1 MACKPGSVPRGR
13 SPGWMT
19 IHLGPVSLPASCSQ
33 PERRPEIAPVI
44 HCLKTIRQ
52 YDRSFLFGF
61 APGGVYR
68 DASHCW
74 GAGALLPHPFT
85 LADSLHAV
93 GGLLSV
99 ALSLGLPPPGVIWH
113 RDSMEP
119 GLSSLQHR
127 TDFAKRPSS
136 HLTGPAYRGFCLKVK
151 FLSCQPPCRAVRWFV
166 THITSTLVETR
177 QNRL

>member
-44 HCLKTIRQ
+44 HRLKTIRQ

-68 DASHCW
+68 DAPHCW

-99 ALSLGLPPPGVIWH
+99 ALSLGLPPPGVTWH
-113 RDSMEP
+113 RDSLEP

-127 TDFAKRPSS
+127 NRFCKAAIQPSDRACLQGFLPEGQVS
-136 HLTGPAYRGFCLKVK
+136 FMSAALPRSPVGRDAYHFNAC
-151 FLSCQPPCRAVRWFV
+151 
-166 THITSTLVETR
+166 
-177 QNRL
+177 

>member
-68 DASHCW
+68 APPIAGGPVRSYRTLSPWPTAYMRSVVCFLWHFPW
-74 GAGALLPHPFT
+74 GCPRQ
-85 LADSLHAV
+85 
-93 GGLLSV
+93 
-99 ALSLGLPPPGVIWH
+99 ALSGTVIPWSP
-113 RDSMEP
+113 DFPLCSIA
-119 GLSSLQHR
+119 

-136 HLTGPAYRGFCLKVK
+136 HLTGLAYRGFCLKVK
-151 FLSCQPPCRAVRWFV
+151 FLSCQPPCRAVRWVV
-166 THITSTLVETR
+166 THITSTLVETG

>member
-13 SPGWMT
+13 CPGWMT

-85 LADSLHAV
+85 LADSLMR
-93 GGLLSV
+93 SV
-99 ALSLGLPPPGVIWH
+99 VCFLWHFPWGCPRQALSGTVIPWSP
-113 RDSMEP
+113 DFPLCSIA
-119 GLSSLQHR
+119 

-136 HLTGPAYRGFCLKVK
+136 HLTGLAYRGFCLKVK
-151 FLSCQPPCRAVRWFV
+151 FLSCQPPCRAVRWVV
-166 THITSTLVETR
+166 THITSTLVETG